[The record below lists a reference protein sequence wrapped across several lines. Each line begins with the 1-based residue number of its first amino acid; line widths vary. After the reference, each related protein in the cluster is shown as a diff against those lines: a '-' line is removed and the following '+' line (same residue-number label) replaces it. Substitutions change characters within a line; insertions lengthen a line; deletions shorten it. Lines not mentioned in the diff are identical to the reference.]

1 MKPYQDIKKIN
12 KEITQYGN
20 SIKSILR
27 KHAKIRLS
35 RMSVLDIGCG
45 NGFFEFALSP
55 YVKTIY
61 GIDPSLHM
69 LKDAR
74 LNNQSYKFKNIRFYK
89 GSAEN
94 IPFIKKFD
102 LILFSY
108 SLHFT
113 KDPKAVLNK
122 VLSNLKKNG
131 LLLILEPTK
140 TFTKNGKFDRGC
152 KNFNKRMYDGK
163 QKALVQTRSIID
175 DFSDEHEILYMKHDN
190 KVYWVL
196 LRINN

>member
-1 MKPYQDIKKIN
+1 MEPYHDIIKIQKKVS
-12 KEITQYGN
+12 QYGN

-45 NGFFEFALSP
+45 NGFFEFALSRH
-55 YVKTIY
+55 VKSIY
-61 GIDPSLHM
+61 GIDPSLSM
-69 LKDAR
+69 LKNAR
-74 LNNQSYKFKNIRFYK
+74 TNNKYYKYKNVRFYK
-89 GSAEN
+89 GSAES
-94 IPFIKKFD
+94 IPFVKKFD

-108 SLHFT
+108 SLHYT
-113 KDPKAVLNK
+113 KNPKSVLNK
-122 VLSNLKKNG
+122 ILSNLKENG

-140 TFTKNGKFDRGC
+140 TFSKNGRFNRSS

-163 QKALVQTRSIID
+163 QKALVQTRSVIE
-175 DFSDEHEILYMKHDN
+175 DFSENHNILYMKHDN

-196 LRINN
+196 LKIDN

>member
-1 MKPYQDIKKIN
+1 MKPYQDIKKKI
-12 KEITQYGN
+12 KEITQYGS

-61 GIDPSLHM
+61 GIDPSLPM

-74 LNNQSYKFKNIRFYK
+74 LNNKSYKFKNVRFYK

-108 SLHFT
+108 SLHYT
-113 KDPKAVLNK
+113 KNPEAILNK

-140 TFTKNGKFDRGC
+140 TFSKNGRFNQNSN
-152 KNFNKRMYDGK
+152 NFNKRMYDGK
-163 QKALVQTRSIID
+163 QKALVQTRSVIE
-175 DFSDEHEILYMKHDN
+175 DFSENHNILYMKHDN

-196 LRINN
+196 LKIDN